1 MNPTILVVCGT
12 RPDAIK
18 MAPVILELR
27 KHADLGTRIVAS
39 GQHREMLRQVL
50 HAFNL
55 TEDRNFDVMKE
66 RQSLAYL
73 TSSILTALDQLLEEE
88 RPDLVLAQG
97 DTTTT
102 FVAGLAA
109 FYREIPFGHVEAGL
123 RTDTIYSPF
132 PEEFN
137 RRAASQVTRLHFAP
151 THAAAQNLLADRVS
165 AESVFVTGNTSIDA
179 ILEVTRRLGPSE
191 PFAPGR
197 MLLVTTHRR
206 ENWGEPQRRICR
218 ALMRVLDAVPDTHV
232 VLPMHPNEAVRR
244 TLRDELGGSDRV
256 FLIEPQDYP
265 SFARLMLASH
275 LILTD
280 SGGIQEEAPSL
291 GKPVLVLR
299 DETERPEGVA
309 EGNAIL
315 VGTDKERIFTEAK
328 RLLSDENPLPLA
340 EVRDRKARN
349 PYGDGKAAQRIV
361 SHVRRFLGLEA
372 EELPPFS
379 HP

>member
-1 MNPTILVVCGT
+1 
-12 RPDAIK
+12 